1 MRRAGILLCGLCLL
15 CGLDG
20 TVAVLALVLT
30 SASFAQTQSA
40 DWPQWRGPTRDGAV
54 LSFTPPNA
62 WPDALTRKWKVSVG
76 IGYATPVLIGNRV
89 YMFSRRGDN
98 EVLAAIDATSGKEVW
113 ATSYPAAFNLNS
125 AAARHEK
132 GPKSTP
138 AFANGVVYTLGMT
151 GIVTAFNAADG
162 AKKWQT
168 PAPKKTPIY
177 HTAMSPL
184 VDRGLVIAHDDA
196 ALAAFD
202 PQTGVVKWRWAGDGP
217 AYGSPIA
224 GNFGGVR
231 QVICLSDQNIVG
243 VDETS
248 GALLWKLPF
257 RTEYDQNAITPTVYG
272 DTLIVSGLEKGV
284 TAIRPVKRG
293 TEWTAAAVWHN
304 DDASLYMTNGV
315 IVRYTFVA
323 MSHKNSGQFFAL
335 DARTGKT
342 LWKSAPRQASNAAIS
357 HAGDLL
363 FMLKDDGELLIGQA
377 SMTAFEPAKRY
388 TVADSATWSAPAIAG
403 NRLFVKDTQSLTLWT
418 W

>member
-1 MRRAGILLCGLCLL
+1 MFRPRADTQVRPYTI
-15 CGLDG
+15 
-20 TVAVLALVLT
+20 AVLALVLT
-30 SASFAQTQSA
+30 SASFAQTRSA
-40 DWPQWRGPTRDGAV
+40 DWPQWRGPNRDGAV

-62 WPDALTRKWKVSVG
+62 WPDTLTRKWKVSVG

-98 EVLAAIDATSGKEVW
+98 EVLAAIDADSGKELW

-138 AFANGVVYTLGMT
+138 AFADGVVYTLGMT
-151 GIVTAFNAADG
+151 GIVAAFNAADG

-168 PAPKKTPIY
+168 PAPRKTPIY

-196 ALAAFD
+196 ALTAFD
-202 PQTGVVKWRWAGDGP
+202 PATGGVKWRWTGDRP

-231 QVICLSDQNIVG
+231 QVISLSDQNVVG

-284 TAIRPVKRG
+284 TAIKPVKRG
-293 TEWTAAAVWHN
+293 TEWTADTVWHN

-315 IVRYTFVA
+315 IVHDTFVA

-377 SMTAFEPAKRY
+377 STTAFEPAKRY

-403 NRLFVKDTQSLTLWT
+403 NRLFVKDTASLTLWT